1 MTRRFFCS
9 SVFGFAAV
17 PRAGEQILSNLAIR
31 GRRSTFSA
39 KGHISLDKRMVGAVI
54 SVHDRFSCFPSRL
67 AVSPFSALAQEGGQ
81 GTGRVTPAT
90 KPDAGIPCC
99 APAYDWH
106 AELSPAAFFIADQEM
121 VIPVCALRQSFSSG
135 EALSP
140 PREGDRTCAFSA
152 WGRIRSLRSGF
163 PSRICC
169 RLARHS
175 GAMVL
180 SLDYRLAPEAPFP
193 AAVEDSWAAL
203 LWLNDQAR
211 KSGLSLAVCGD
222 SAGGNLAAVLALRAR
237 DRGLAALVGQMLYY
251 PAVSGLWSPS
261 SREVF
266 AEGYMLTAR
275 LLDWYGRQYV
285 RDDREMLDPDFAPV
299 FARDLAALAPAMIVT
314 AGFDPLRGEGELYT
328 RLLRE
333 AGVSVRLICF
343 PRAIHGF
350 LNFYAALVDG
360 RRALRL
366 GGRFLRDCLAAGS
379 KRRHSTQ
386 A

>member
-1 MTRRFFCS
+1 MTNFPVSRPGWLYRLFLHWLRK
-9 SVFGFAAV
+9 A
-17 PRAGEQILSNLAIR
+17 
-31 GRRSTFSA
+31 A
-39 KGHISLDKRMVGAVI
+39 KGQDGLPLPQSLTPE
-54 SVHDRFSCFPSRL
+54 SL
-67 AVSPFSALAQEGGQ
+67 A
-81 GTGRVTPAT
+81 
-90 KPDAGIPCC
+90 
-99 APAYDWH
+99 
-106 AELSPAAFFIADQEM
+106 
-121 VIPVCALRQSFSSG
+121 ALRRMTGMPSFPQHLSSLQIRRWSS
-135 EALSP
+135 LSVP
-140 PREGDRTCAFSA
+140 CGDHFRPARLYRPRGKVTGLVLFLH
-152 WGRIRSLRSGF
+152 GGGF
-163 PSRICC
+163 VHCDLVSHHGICC

-379 KRRHSTQ
+379 KRRYSTQ